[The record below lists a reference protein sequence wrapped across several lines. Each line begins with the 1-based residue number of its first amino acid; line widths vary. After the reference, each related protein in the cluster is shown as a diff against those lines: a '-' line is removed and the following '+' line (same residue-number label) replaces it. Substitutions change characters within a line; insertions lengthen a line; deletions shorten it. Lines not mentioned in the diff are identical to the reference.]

1 MAKRISQLTEETS
14 VATGDQVPLYD
25 VSSGTTKRA
34 TVANLTSTVVS
45 DNSVTSEK
53 LKSTIS
59 FSAYSSANITASS
72 TPAKIQLATEAF
84 DEGAD
89 FDATTNYRFTAP
101 VNGIYHFD
109 GIVRFTTPGDGNNC
123 QAFLYKNGAAFTEN
137 VSVNFNV
144 GGANSCA
151 IPVSGTVKLAAGDYV
166 ELYAARATGSGNA
179 QGTLSGA
186 IYGRY

>member
-14 VATGDQVPLYD
+14 VATGDNIPIYD
-25 VSSGTTKRA
+25 VSTGTTKRA

-53 LKSTIS
+53 LNSTIA

-72 TPAKIQLATEAF
+72 TPGKIQLATEAY
-84 DEGAD
+84 DQGAD

-123 QAFLYKNGAAFTEN
+123 QVFLYKNGAAFTEN
-137 VSVNFNV
+137 VSVNLNN
-144 GGANSCA
+144 GGGNSVA
-151 IPVSGTVKLAAGDYV
+151 LPVSGTVKLAATDYV
-166 ELYAARATGSGNA
+166 ELYAARTTGTGNA
-179 QGTLSGA
+179 TGTLSGFLV
-186 IYGRY
+186 GRY